1 MQRSQNKTQRRRGP
15 TTLGDGASA
24 PFESD
29 KIVSSTEESLDALFT
44 AEADKTFHQ
53 AWQRLDRG
61 SRLDRLRKFIHAYAD
76 VSPAEKASLLAA
88 VLEAFELKQ
97 LGTKVAVEYDPV
109 TAQIKSIPGIR
120 FKTAPSGLKAFRY
133 DTTPLVSTEPRQRS
147 TLKTTG
153 TKCVKGAAT
162 ALKSRTPVVVETPP
176 PT

>member
-120 FKTAPSGLKAFRY
+120 FKKRKRKRK
-133 DTTPLVSTEPRQRS
+133 RQRMSLCPSHS
-147 TLKTTG
+147 TIGVMNICHNYILHVCLRMKRLKRM
-153 TKCVKGAAT
+153 CGAQ
-162 ALKSRTPVVVETPP
+162 
-176 PT
+176 